1 MISDFIKKIIGQKT
15 DVIASGFS
23 GSFVTMAC
31 HNEKELFNKIML
43 VNPPSLT
50 QLKQMPNR
58 KDRLLKAALE
68 IPIFGTLVYHMIVS
82 RDNINNLFI
91 EKYININICHALK
104 ALDNSIYIVEGET
117 EPNGKA
123 VTDDYCAS
131 NPAIEVSVLKETKHL
146 PHVEAPEAFLEQ
158 VKIFF

>member
-58 KDRLLKAALE
+58 KDRLLKQLWKFRFSE
-68 IPIFGTLVYHMIVS
+68 LW
-82 RDNINNLFI
+82 FI
-91 EKYININICHALK
+91 I
-104 ALDNSIYIVEGET
+104 
-117 EPNGKA
+117 
-123 VTDDYCAS
+123 
-131 NPAIEVSVLKETKHL
+131 
-146 PHVEAPEAFLEQ
+146 
-158 VKIFF
+158 